1 KKKSVF
7 RIVNLL
13 SIVAVWSLILV
24 SCGNKGNVKNLRN
37 VILGNNNN
45 PTDYR
50 FILDTLLHQVG
61 IADKMGKER
70 SYMEKV
76 MDGQIIRKY
85 IFLIS
90 KIIRRH
96 RFPIPVGG
104 MEI

>member
-1 KKKSVF
+1 M
-7 RIVNLL
+7 
-13 SIVAVWSLILV
+13 
-24 SCGNKGNVKNLRN
+24 SCGNKGNVKDLRN
-37 VILGNNNN
+37 VILGNVILDNNNN
-45 PTDYR
+45 PTEYC
-50 FILDTLLHQVG
+50 FIVDTLLHQVG

-70 SYMEKV
+70 SYMGKV